1 MHLEDE
7 DGVGIQVKRD
17 DVCNAAPRVMSEGLE
32 AKTRREKAKY
42 FKKWQKQYQKR
53 EDHHNLT

>member
-1 MHLEDE
+1 VEVGAKRVMHLEDE

-42 FKKWQKQYQKR
+42 FKKWQK
-53 EDHHNLT
+53 